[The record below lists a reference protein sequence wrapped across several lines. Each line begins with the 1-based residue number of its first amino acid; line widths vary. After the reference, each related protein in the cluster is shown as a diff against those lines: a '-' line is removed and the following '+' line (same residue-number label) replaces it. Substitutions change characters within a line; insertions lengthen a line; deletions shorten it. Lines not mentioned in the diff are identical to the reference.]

1 MQDTTATFPA
11 LTADGIGQMLDA
23 LDQAGDADTALQR
36 ADEFRRRIAGP
47 GVFSV
52 QQNVTHAGDAPNEI
66 RLRRFYSSEA
76 RHYPVNGSK
85 RKTLTPWTECLFL
98 RGQVFIGEGAQA
110 LATHFDD
117 YERMRPWGLQSVLNV
132 PLMRGGVCYATFNVF
147 GTQANWQPQ
156 QVLGIRLLALATARW
171 VPAAADLCYRL
182 NDASIILPQEA

>member
-1 MQDTTATFPA
+1 MQVTTAPLA
-11 LTADGIGQMLDA
+11 AGSIEEMLDA

-36 ADEFRRRIAGP
+36 ADQIRRRIAGP

-52 QQNVTHAGDAPNEI
+52 QQNVTRADDAPDEI

-76 RHYPVNGSK
+76 QHYPVNGSK

-98 RGQVFIGEGAQA
+98 RGQVFIGEGAQV

-117 YERMRPWGLQSVLNV
+117 YERMLHWGLQSVLNV
-132 PLMRGGVCYATFNVF
+132 PLMRGRVCYATFNVF
-147 GTQANWQPQ
+147 GVWATWQPH

-182 NDASIILPQEA
+182 KDASIAIPQEA